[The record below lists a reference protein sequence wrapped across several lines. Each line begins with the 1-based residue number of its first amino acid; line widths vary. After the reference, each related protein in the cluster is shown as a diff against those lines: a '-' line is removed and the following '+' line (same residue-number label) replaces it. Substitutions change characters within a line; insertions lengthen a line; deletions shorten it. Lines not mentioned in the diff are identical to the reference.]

1 MASGGALAARGVTLP
16 AHAHTRPAAAALALP
31 RRGDAWGLIRPGG
44 LPLAARSDLKTAR
57 PGALAPEDWVGAS
70 SRHIMA
76 ATGLSAPATV
86 GTISG
91 AQVSALPC
99 KYHSPCRE
107 RRTPPASLALITS
120 DCVCVYKIITTG
132 AGAALEAERGRAAP
146 AGAAQPPGQSSA
158 TLPPLPLV
166 DFSIQTERGCQQQ

>member
-31 RRGDAWGLIRPGG
+31 RRGDAWGLIRPEADC
-44 LPLAARSDLKTAR
+44 AARQS
-57 PGALAPEDWVGAS
+57 ALGDWVGAS
-70 SRHIMA
+70 SQHIMA

-146 AGAAQPPGQSSA
+146 AGRPAAGPELCHSAAPPSPFYTGRRPYSA
-158 TLPPLPLV
+158 
-166 DFSIQTERGCQQQ
+166 RRR